1 MYMLVVYN
9 SDRHTEIA
17 TEEFAVS
24 FFFCEYIYIR

>member
-17 TEEFAVS
+17 TEEFGVS
-24 FFFCEYIYIR
+24 FFFTNVST